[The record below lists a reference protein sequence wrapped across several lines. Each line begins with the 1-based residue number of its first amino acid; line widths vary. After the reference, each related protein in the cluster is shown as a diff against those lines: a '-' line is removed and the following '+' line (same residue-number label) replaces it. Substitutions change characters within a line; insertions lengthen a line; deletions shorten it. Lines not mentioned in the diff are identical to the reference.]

1 MVEYVGLDV
10 SKEETSYCVK
20 DADGKILA
28 SGKVATDPDAL
39 FAVLKE
45 HCVCPERIM
54 LETGTQSSW
63 LARELRRRGLPVQC
77 VDARRVH
84 PVLRMRHNK
93 TDKNDAEGLAEL
105 ARLGFFCAVAIKS
118 EAAQADRVLVQAR
131 AQLVSGRRSQENALR
146 GLLASMGLRF
156 PPGVAKFAERVRE
169 LVTDRPE
176 LVCVVETMLSAR
188 EALIESIAALDSEVA
203 HRAKQRPDCQLLM
216 SMPSVKSLTALTYC
230 ATIDD
235 PYRFGDSRA
244 VGAYLG
250 LTSRRWQ
257 SGEVDYGGRISKMG
271 DSLMRS
277 LLYQAA
283 NGLLTRV
290 RRAHPLKDWARKL
303 KKRTSHKK
311 ACVALARKL
320 AVILHKMLITGEP
333 FRWPQNEEASAK
345 A

>member
-1 MVEYVGLDV
+1 MMEYVGLDV
-10 SKEETSYCVK
+10 SKEETAYCVK

-28 SGKVATDPDAL
+28 SGKVATDPDVL

-45 HCVCPERIM
+45 HCVCPERIVM
-54 LETGTQSSW
+54 ETGTQSGW
-63 LARELRRRGLPVQC
+63 LSRELRKLGLPVEC
-77 VDARRVH
+77 VDARRAH
-84 PVLRMRHNK
+84 AMLRLQHNK
-93 TDKNDAEGLAEL
+93 TDGNDADGLTDL
-105 ARLGFFCAVAIKS
+105 ARLGIFRSVAIKS
-118 EAAQADRVLVQAR
+118 EAAQADRVLVKAR
-131 AQLVSGRRSQENALR
+131 AQLVSGCRGQENALR

-169 LVTDRPE
+169 LVADRSD
-176 LVCVVETMLSAR
+176 LVCVVEAMLSAR
-188 EALIESIAALDSEVA
+188 EALLESIAALDSEVA
-203 HRAKQRPDCQLLM
+203 HRAKRRPDCQLLM
-216 SMPSVKSLTALTYC
+216 SMPHVKSLTALAYC

-235 PYRFGDSRA
+235 PWRFSGSRA

-283 NGLLTRV
+283 HGLLTRV

>member
-10 SKEETSYCVK
+10 SKEETAYCVK

-28 SGKVATDPDAL
+28 QGKVATDPDVL

-45 HCVCPERIM
+45 HCVCPERIVM
-54 LETGTQSSW
+54 ETGTQSGW
-63 LARELRRRGLPVQC
+63 LSRELRKRGLPVEC
-77 VDARRVH
+77 LEARQVH
-84 PVLRMRHNK
+84 GVLRLRHNK
-93 TDKNDAEGLAEL
+93 TDTNDAEGLAEL
-105 ARLGFFCAVAIKS
+105 ARLGFCHAVAIKS
-118 EAAQADRVLVQAR
+118 EAAQADRVLVKAR
-131 AQLVSGRRSQENALR
+131 AQLVSGCRGHENALR

-156 PPGVAKFAERVRE
+156 PLGVATFAENVRE
-169 LVTDRPE
+169 LVADRSE
-176 LVCVVETMLSAR
+176 LVCVVEAMLSAR
-188 EALIESIAALDSEVA
+188 EGLLKSIAALDREVA
-203 HRAKQRPDCQLLM
+203 ARARRRPDCQLLM
-216 SMPSVKSLTALTYC
+216 SVPHVKSLTALTFC

-235 PYRFGDSRA
+235 PWRFSGSRA

-257 SGEVDYGGRISKMG
+257 SGQVDYGGRISKMG

-311 ACVALARKL
+311 AVVALARKL

>member
-10 SKEETSYCVK
+10 SKEETAYCVK
-20 DADGKILA
+20 GVDGKILA
-28 SGKVATDPDAL
+28 SGKAATDPDAL

-45 HCVCPERIM
+45 HCVCPERIV
-54 LETGTQSSW
+54 LETGTQSGW
-63 LARELRRRGLPVQC
+63 LARELRKRGLAVQC
-77 VDARRVH
+77 LDARRAH
-84 PVLRMRHNK
+84 AVLRLRHNK
-93 TDKNDAEGLAEL
+93 TDANDAESLAAL
-105 ARLGFFCAVAIKS
+105 ARLGFFRAVAIKS

-131 AQLVSGRRSQENALR
+131 AQLMSARRGQENALR

-156 PPGVAKFAERVRE
+156 AKGVDKFAREVRA
-169 LVTDRPE
+169 LVADRPE
-176 LVCVVETMLSAR
+176 LTCMVETMLSAR
-188 EALIESIAALDSEVA
+188 EALMESIAALDSEVA
-203 HRAKQRPDCQLLM
+203 HRAQRQPACRLLM
-216 SMPSVKSLTALTYC
+216 SMPCVKSLTALAYC

-235 PYRFGDSRA
+235 PHRFSSSRA

-271 DSLMRS
+271 DGLMP

-290 RRAHPLKDWARKL
+290 GRAHPLKDWARKL
-303 KKRTSHKK
+303 KKRTTHKK

-320 AVILHKMLITGEP
+320 AVILHKMLI
-333 FRWPQNEEASAK
+333 EAVRISV
-345 A
+345 

>member
-10 SKEETSYCVK
+10 SKEETAYCVK
-20 DADGKILA
+20 GSDGKVLA
-28 SGKVATDPDAL
+28 SGKVATDPDSL
-39 FAVLKE
+39 FGVLKE
-45 HCVCPERIM
+45 HCVCPERIV

-63 LARELRRRGLPVQC
+63 LARELGERGLPVEC
-77 VDARRVH
+77 LDARRAH
-84 PVLRMRHNK
+84 AVLRLRHNK
-93 TDKNDAEGLAEL
+93 TDANDAEALAEL
-105 ARLGFFCAVAIKS
+105 ARLGFFRAVAIKS

-131 AQLVSGRRSQENALR
+131 AQLMSARRGQENALR

-156 PPGVAKFAERVRE
+156 AKGVDKFAREVRA
-169 LVTDRPE
+169 LVADRPE
-176 LVCVVETMLSAR
+176 LACVAETMLSAR
-188 EALIESIAALDSEVA
+188 EALMESIAALDSEVA
-203 HRAKQRPDCQLLM
+203 HRAQRQPACQLLM
-216 SMPSVKSLTALTYC
+216 SVPHVKSLTALAYC

-235 PYRFGDSRA
+235 PHRFSSSRA

-333 FRWPQNEEASAK
+333 FRWPQHEEASAT

>member
-10 SKEETSYCVK
+10 SKEETAYCVK
-20 DADGKILA
+20 AADGEVLA
-28 SGKVATDPDAL
+28 FGKVSTDPDAL
-39 FAVLKE
+39 FWVLKE
-45 HCVCPERIM
+45 HCVCPERIV
-54 LETGTQSSW
+54 LETGTQSNW
-63 LARELRRRGLPVQC
+63 LARELRARGLAVEC
-77 VDARRVH
+77 LDARRAH
-84 PVLRMRHNK
+84 AVLRLRHNK
-93 TDKNDAEGLAEL
+93 TDANDAAALAEL
-105 ARLGFFCAVAIKS
+105 ARLGFFRAVAIKS
-118 EAAQADRVLVQAR
+118 AAAQADRVLVQAR

-156 PPGVAKFAERVRE
+156 PTGVAKFAREVRA
-169 LVTDRPE
+169 LVADRPE
-176 LVCVVETMLSAR
+176 LGCVVETMLSAR
-188 EALIESIAALDSEVA
+188 EALMESIAALDCEVA
-203 HRAKQRPDCQLLM
+203 HRAQRQPACRLLM
-216 SMPSVKSLTALTYC
+216 SVPHVKALTALAYC

-235 PYRFGDSRA
+235 PHRFTSSRA

-271 DSLMRS
+271 DGVMRS

-283 NGLLTRV
+283 HGLLTRV

-303 KKRTSHKK
+303 KKRASHKK

-333 FRWPQNEEASAK
+333 FRWPPQEGGTK

>member
-10 SKEETSYCVK
+10 SKEETAYCVK
-20 DADGKILA
+20 GADGKILA
-28 SGKVATDPDAL
+28 CGKVSTDPDAL

-45 HCVCPERIM
+45 HCVCPERIV

-63 LARELRRRGLPVQC
+63 LARELGKRGLPVEC
-77 VDARRVH
+77 LDARRAH
-84 PVLRMRHNK
+84 AVLRLRHNK
-93 TDKNDAEGLAEL
+93 TDANDAEALAEL
-105 ARLGFFCAVAIKS
+105 ARLGFFHAVAIKS
-118 EAAQADRVLVQAR
+118 ETAQADRFLVKAR
-131 AQLVSGRRSQENALR
+131 AQLVAGRRGQENALR
-146 GLLASMGLRF
+146 GLLASMGLCF
-156 PPGVAKFAERVRE
+156 PTGVGKFAERVRE
-169 LVTDRPE
+169 LVADRPE
-176 LVCVVETMLSAR
+176 LACVAETMLSAR
-188 EALIESIAALDSEVA
+188 EALMESIAALDSEVA
-203 HRAKQRPDCQLLM
+203 RRAKRQPVCRLLM
-216 SMPSVKSLTALTYC
+216 SMPHVKSLTALAYC

-235 PYRFGDSRA
+235 PHRFTNSRA
-244 VGAYLG
+244 VGAYMG

-283 NGLLTRV
+283 HGLLTRV
-290 RRAHPLKDWARKL
+290 RRAHPLKDWARKV

-333 FRWPQNEEASAK
+333 FRWPQQDESAK

>member
-10 SKEETSYCVK
+10 SKEETAYCVMA
-20 DADGKILA
+20 ADGKILA
-28 SGKVATDPDAL
+28 SGKVASDPDAL
-39 FAVLKE
+39 FGVLKE
-45 HCVCPERIM
+45 HCVCPERIV
-54 LETGTQSSW
+54 LETGTQSNW
-63 LARELRRRGLPVQC
+63 LARELRKRGLPAEC
-77 VDARRVH
+77 LDARRVH
-84 PVLRMRHNK
+84 AVLRLRHNK
-93 TDKNDAEGLAEL
+93 TDANDAESLAEL
-105 ARLGFFCAVAIKS
+105 ARLGFLRAVAIKS
-118 EAAQADRVLVQAR
+118 EAAQADRVLVQGRAR
-131 AQLVSGRRSQENALR
+131 LVAGRRGLENALR

-156 PPGVAKFAERVRE
+156 PKGVAKFSRRVRA
-169 LVTDRPE
+169 LVADRPE
-176 LVCVVETMLSAR
+176 LACVAEPMLSAR
-188 EALIESIAALDSEVA
+188 EALKESIAALDSEVA
-203 HRAKQRPDCQLLM
+203 HRAGQRPDCRLLM
-216 SMPSVKSLTALTYC
+216 TMPHVKSLTALTSC

-235 PYRFGDSRA
+235 PHRFGGSRA
-244 VGAYLG
+244 VGAYVG

-283 NGLLTRV
+283 HGFLTRV
-290 RRAHPLKDWARKL
+290 RRAHPLKDWARKV

-333 FRWPQNEEASAK
+333 FRWPRQEESAK

>member
-1 MVEYVGLDV
+1 MMEYVGLDV
-10 SKEETSYCVK
+10 SKEETAYCVK

-28 SGKVATDPDAL
+28 SGKVATDPDVL

-45 HCVCPERIM
+45 HCVCPERIVM
-54 LETGTQSSW
+54 ETGTQSGW
-63 LARELRRRGLPVQC
+63 LSRELRKLGLPVEC
-77 VDARRVH
+77 VDARRAH
-84 PVLRMRHNK
+84 AMLRLQHNK
-93 TDKNDAEGLAEL
+93 TDGNDADGLTDL
-105 ARLGFFCAVAIKS
+105 ARLGIFRAVAIKS
-118 EAAQADRVLVQAR
+118 EAAQADRVLVTAR
-131 AQLVSGRRSQENALR
+131 AQLVSGCRGQENALR

-156 PPGVAKFAERVRE
+156 PTGVAKFAREVRE
-169 LVTDRPE
+169 LVAGRPE
-176 LVCVVETMLSAR
+176 LTCVAEAMLSAR
-188 EALIESIAALDSEVA
+188 EALMKSIAALDREVA
-203 HRAKQRPDCQLLM
+203 DRAQQRPDCRLLM
-216 SMPSVKSLTALTYC
+216 SMPHVKSLTALAYC

-235 PYRFGDSRA
+235 PFRFSGSRA
-244 VGAYLG
+244 VGAYMG

-283 NGLLTRV
+283 HGLLTRV

>member
-10 SKEETSYCVK
+10 SKEETAYCVK
-20 DADGKILA
+20 GSDGKILA
-28 SGKVATDPDAL
+28 TGKVATDPDAL
-39 FAVLKE
+39 FGVLKE
-45 HCVCPERIM
+45 HCLCPERIV

-63 LARELRRRGLPVQC
+63 LARALRERGLAVEC
-77 VDARRVH
+77 LDARRAH
-84 PVLRMRHNK
+84 AVLRLRHNK
-93 TDKNDAEGLAEL
+93 TDANDAEALAEL
-105 ARLGFFCAVAIKS
+105 ARLGFFRAVAIKS

-131 AQLVSGRRSQENALR
+131 AQLVSGRRGQENTLR
-146 GLLASMGLRF
+146 GLLASMGLGF
-156 PPGVAKFAERVRE
+156 AKGVDKFAERVRN
-169 LVTDRPE
+169 LVADRPE
-176 LVCVVETMLSAR
+176 LACVVETMLSAR
-188 EALIESIAALDSEVA
+188 EALMESIAALDSEVA
-203 HRAKQRPDCQLLM
+203 HRAQRQPACQLLM
-216 SMPSVKSLTALTYC
+216 SMPSVKSLTALAYC

-235 PYRFGDSRA
+235 PHRFNSSRA

-333 FRWPQNEEASAK
+333 FRWPQHEEASAT

>member
-1 MVEYVGLDV
+1 MMEYVGLDV
-10 SKEETSYCVK
+10 SKEETAYCVK
-20 DADGKILA
+20 GADGKILA

-39 FAVLKE
+39 FCVLKD
-45 HCVCPERIM
+45 HCVCPERIV
-54 LETGTQSSW
+54 LETGTQSNW
-63 LARELRRRGLPVQC
+63 LARELRKRGLPVEC
-77 VDARRVH
+77 LDARRVH
-84 PVLRMRHNK
+84 AVLRLRHNK
-93 TDKNDAEGLAEL
+93 TDGNDAEALAEL
-105 ARLGFFCAVAIKS
+105 ARLGFFRAVAIKS
-118 EAAQADRVLVQAR
+118 ETAQADRVLVQAR
-131 AQLVSGRRSQENALR
+131 AQLVSGRRGQENALR

-156 PPGVAKFAERVRE
+156 PKGVAKFAREVRA
-169 LVTDRPE
+169 LVADRPD

-188 EALIESIAALDSEVA
+188 AALMESIAALDREVA
-203 HRAKQRPDCQLLM
+203 HRAKRQPACRLLM
-216 SMPSVKSLTALTYC
+216 SVPHVKSLTALAYC

-235 PYRFGDSRA
+235 PDRFGASRA
-244 VGAYLG
+244 VGAYVG

-271 DSLMRS
+271 DGLLRS

-283 NGLLTRV
+283 HGLLTRV

-333 FRWPQNEEASAK
+333 FRWPQNAEASAK

>member
-1 MVEYVGLDV
+1 MFEYVGLDV
-10 SKEETSYCVK
+10 SKEETAYCVK
-20 DADGKILA
+20 GSDGQILA
-28 SGKVATDPDAL
+28 SGKVGTDPDGL
-39 FAVLKE
+39 FAVLKDR
-45 HCVCPERIM
+45 CVCPERIV
-54 LETGTQSSW
+54 LETGTQSNW
-63 LARELRRRGLPVQC
+63 LARELCERGLPVEC
-77 VDARRVH
+77 LDARRAH
-84 PVLRMRHNK
+84 AVLRLRHNK
-93 TDKNDAEGLAEL
+93 TDGNDAESLAEL
-105 ARLGFFCAVAIKS
+105 ARLGFFRAVAIKS
-118 EAAQADRVLVQAR
+118 EAAQADRVLVKAR

-156 PPGVAKFAERVRE
+156 PTGVAKFAEQVRE

-188 EALIESIAALDSEVA
+188 AALMESIAALDSEVA
-203 HRAKQRPDCQLLM
+203 HRAQRQPACRLLM
-216 SMPSVKSLTALTYC
+216 SMPHVKSLTALAYC

-235 PYRFGDSRA
+235 PQRFRSSRA
-244 VGAYLG
+244 VGAYMG

-283 NGLLTRV
+283 HGLLTRV

-333 FRWPQNEEASAK
+333 FRWPQQKESAK

>member
-10 SKEETSYCVK
+10 SKEETAYCVK

-28 SGKVATDPDAL
+28 TGKVATDPDAL

-45 HCVCPERIM
+45 HCVCPERVV
-54 LETGTQSSW
+54 LETGTQSNW
-63 LARELRRRGLPVQC
+63 LARELGKRGLPVRC
-77 VDARRVH
+77 LDARRAH
-84 PVLRMRHNK
+84 AVLRLRHNK
-93 TDKNDAEGLAEL
+93 TDANDAEALAEL
-105 ARLGFFCAVAIKS
+105 ARLGFFRAVAVKS
-118 EAAQADRVLVQAR
+118 EAAQRDRFLVQAR
-131 AQLVSGRRSQENALR
+131 AQLVSGRRGQENALR

-156 PPGVAKFAERVRE
+156 PKGVAKFARRVRA
-169 LVTDRPE
+169 LVSDRPE
-176 LVCVVETMLSAR
+176 LACVVEAMLSAR
-188 EALIESIAALDSEVA
+188 AALEESIAALDREVA
-203 HRAKQRPDCQLLM
+203 ERAKHRPDCRLLM
-216 SMPSVKSLTALTYC
+216 SVPHVKSLTALTFC

-235 PYRFGDSRA
+235 PRRFSGSRA
-244 VGAYLG
+244 VGAYMG

-283 NGLLTRV
+283 HGLLTRV

-303 KKRTSHKK
+303 KRRTSHKK

-333 FRWPQNEEASAK
+333 FRWPQPEEASAK